1 MEGWWHGLWRGEPIA
16 LCLAGYH
23 TLQPDC
29 FPVCSCSLLTKGLC
43 LSCKRDELHS
53 ILSPADIHLK
63 IKVYSLMK
71 KQWQYTEHLSMPHWP
86 SAIRNLEILVWFQSS
101 CTNAHAK
108 SQSVC
113 LSCPYIVLFH
123 DNPSL
128 ILLILLSVTHK
139 QGAKAWKP
147 LISTCMLQNVV
158 SASRHLL
165 MGR

>member
-1 MEGWWHGLWRGEPIA
+1 MEGWWHGLWRGEPTA

-43 LSCKRDELHS
+43 LACRRDEFHS
-53 ILSPADIHLK
+53 IPPPADIHFK
-63 IKVYSLMK
+63 IKSCSLMK
-71 KQWQYTEHLSMPHWP
+71 KQWQHAEHLSMPHWH
-86 SAIRNLEILVWFQSS
+86 SAIRNLKILVWFQPS

-113 LSCPYIVLFH
+113 LSGPYIAPFY

-128 ILLILLSVTHK
+128 MLLLLLSVTHK
-139 QGAKAWKP
+139 QGAKVWKSV
-147 LISTCMLQNVV
+147 ISTCMLQNAV

-165 MGR
+165 TDR